1 MSFRDLRDLWYLA
14 GVKGAGVY
22 ALPAGSIDEP
32 MWLLTNELGQ
42 LWCDRLD
49 SGGRWMA
56 VAGNGEAAVRR
67 LLAHIEQ
74 HGKQLIPA
82 LVQIQDL
89 AYDTAD
95 SLVRIA
101 EETGEGVYALHAE
114 LWPGEMG
121 ILYRDDQFFEAQPYH
136 CRFDNSTGASERAV
150 ELANQA
156 LTAQP
161 YLLTDEKSGELLN
174 LRQAVTQAWKNDPSF
189 QLGLQ
194 LALEEALKW
203 VKHRESSLSSLS

>member
-1 MSFRDLRDLWYLA
+1 MTRRKMSFRDLRDLWYLA

-32 MWLLTNELGQ
+32 MWLLANEVGQ

-49 SGGRWMA
+49 SSGRWMV

-67 LLAHIEQ
+67 LLAHIQ
-74 HGKQLIPA
+74 QNGKCVLPTP
-82 LVQIQDL
+82 VQIQDL
-89 AYDTAD
+89 AYNTAD
-95 SLVRIA
+95 ALVRLA

-121 ILYRDDQFFEAQPYH
+121 ILYRDGQFFEAQLYH
-136 CRFDNSTGASERAV
+136 CRFDGSTGASERAV
-150 ELANQA
+150 ELVNQA
-156 LTAQP
+156 LAGQP
-161 YLLTDEKSGELLN
+161 YLLLDTKSGELLD
-174 LRQAVTQAWKNDPSF
+174 LRQAVTQAWGKKKDPSF

-194 LALEEALKW
+194 LALEEAL
-203 VKHRESSLSSLS
+203 